1 MSGSESAKSYSC
13 QTAPETSA
21 GVPSPAWAG
30 LLPLSFK
37 DALATA
43 FLTSIEVRG
52 FSRNTIL
59 AYGRALESLI
69 GMAGDLDS
77 LRLDVP
83 TVHRY
88 LAYLARMP
96 SRHKGAKGECLA
108 RATIKQRLV
117 ALRAY
122 ADYLVDCGQL
132 ERNPVTRG
140 SIRRT
145 PEGEVVP
152 VRAGLVPTPQR
163 VPRLPTDEQWSRLLE
178 ALRSRPTR
186 DRLMFVLAYDGALRR
201 NELITLRLDDFD
213 FSARQVTVRP
223 DNAKGG
229 YGRTVVYSPATG
241 DLLRSY
247 LPQRRALFPSSSHLF
262 LSVSPRNRAKPVG
275 GYTWGLVAAA
285 LAREAD
291 VPGFSTHTLRHL
303 RLTDLARA
311 GLDLKEIAQFGGHRS
326 IGTTMIYVHLS
337 GRDLA
342 RAFQRAS
349 HALTERFGTHG
360 QHLVSP

>member
-122 ADYLVDCGQL
+122 ADYLAAIIHQP
-132 ERNPVTRG
+132 EA
-140 SIRRT
+140 T
-145 PEGEVVP
+145 PG
-152 VRAGLVPTPQR
+152 
-163 VPRLPTDEQWSRLLE
+163 
-178 ALRSRPTR
+178 R
-186 DRLMFVLAYDGALRR
+186 DRLFSRDGCAGVRIR
-201 NELITLRLDDFD
+201 CHVGSDMR
-213 FSARQVTVRP
+213 SARYGGVR
-223 DNAKGG
+223 G
-229 YGRTVVYSPATG
+229 
-241 DLLRSY
+241 
-247 LPQRRALFPSSSHLF
+247 
-262 LSVSPRNRAKPVG
+262 
-275 GYTWGLVAAA
+275 W
-285 LAREAD
+285 
-291 VPGFSTHTLRHL
+291 
-303 RLTDLARA
+303 
-311 GLDLKEIAQFGGHRS
+311 
-326 IGTTMIYVHLS
+326 
-337 GRDLA
+337 
-342 RAFQRAS
+342 
-349 HALTERFGTHG
+349 
-360 QHLVSP
+360 